1 MVVAEYGQYP
11 TELVEEK
18 FEMSLAQ
25 PIGGAG
31 LHEPFARI
39 LAERLEEAIA
49 TLAGELAVNNHQG
62 LADQPR
68 QQIEDVL
75 LVDAVASTYVFSS
88 LERPR
93 GWEHRQ
99 PAEQLP
105 FDIRQQLVTPVHG
118 RLERPLPGDGRS
130 RAAGEQAESVLQPR
144 LDLLG

>member
-1 MVVAEYGQYP
+1 MVVAENRQGP
-11 TELVEEK
+11 TELVEEEL
-18 FEMSLAQ
+18 EMPLAQ

-39 LAERLEEAIA
+39 LADGLEEAVPA
-49 TLAGELAVNNHQG
+49 LAGELAVNNHEG

-68 QQIEDVL
+68 QQIEHVV
-75 LVDAVASTYVFSS
+75 LVDAVAFTYAFSG

-105 FDIRQQLVTPVHG
+105 FDIRQQLVTP
-118 RLERPLPGDGRS
+118 
-130 RAAGEQAESVLQPR
+130 
-144 LDLLG
+144 